1 MLNEKNESGIGI
13 TSRFCRKKFLLPASL
28 LFFFISV
35 IIPIADSILGYS
47 IQRLGLIVGGI
58 ASFISIILILYGKYI
73 AAVYICSI
81 SFCLALCVGTFW
93 GTHNIAFWFPTVV
106 LFHLFFA
113 SKKHTVF
120 VFVFC
125 LLLSFIQAYLRRE
138 ELNFGVLTDS
148 IGSLIVLSV
157 IGLMIATDLEKLL
170 LQKNSLIQE
179 LNHRVRNNLQVV
191 LGLISLLKASNEWAA
206 PTLNILER
214 RVLALSSVH
223 DIDSDPS
230 DPGKVPMSIVFA
242 DYLNRIA
249 AEAIRFPKINIPK
262 NETFLTIKDAIFMA
276 MIAGEIIT
284 TGMNSQ
290 IESSVS
296 ERLINIEIDELETD
310 LVELKITGI
319 AIVLGQG
326 VEFIEL
332 LAEQLGAKLRV
343 AHDEEKPI
351 SIVTFRKST

>member
-1 MLNEKNESGIGI
+1 MNEKNESGIGI

-28 LFFFISV
+28 LFFFISAIV
-35 IIPIADSILGYS
+35 PIADMILGYS
-47 IQRLGLIVGGI
+47 FQRLGLIIGGI
-58 ASFISIILILYGKYI
+58 ASFISIILILRGKY
-73 AAVYICSI
+73 ATAVYICSF
-81 SFCLALCVGTFW
+81 SFCLALCVGIFW

-106 LFHLFFA
+106 LFHLFFT
-113 SKKHTVF
+113 SKKHTILVF
-120 VFVFC
+120 GFC
-125 LLLSFIQAYLRRE
+125 LLLSFIQVYIRSK
-138 ELNFGVLTDS
+138 ELNFGELTDS
-148 IGSLIVLSV
+148 IGSLIVLSA

-170 LQKNSLIQE
+170 LQKNTLIQE

-191 LGLISLLKASNEWAA
+191 LGLISLLKTSNEWAA
-206 PTLNILER
+206 PTLNVLER

-223 DIDSDPS
+223 SIEGDPS
-230 DPGKVPMSIVFA
+230 DPSKVPMRIVFA

-249 AEAIRFPKINIPK
+249 AEMIRFPKISIPK

-290 IESSVS
+290 IESTVS
-296 ERLINIEIDELETD
+296 ERFINIEIDELETD
-310 LVELKITGI
+310 FVELKITGI

-326 VEFIEL
+326 MEFIEL
-332 LAEQLGAKLRV
+332 LAEQLGAKLQV

-351 SIVTFRKST
+351 SIVTFKKSA